1 MSDVLAWTV
10 ARMQGQA
17 VVIPKAVANL
27 PHRVHTKKK

>member
-10 ARMQGQA
+10 ARIQGRA

-27 PHRVHTKKK
+27 PHRVYTKRK